1 MLQELT
7 VLDAKRYGV
16 FTCQGTTTLHEAA
29 RRMVDE
35 DVSALVVVDGDGYLQ
50 GVLTHTDLL
59 RAASI
64 VSPWR
69 DQLVETF
76 MTRNV
81 VTMSPEATLADVTQ
95 QLLEHCIHR
104 VVVVRDEGGR
114 ARPVGVL
121 ASSDIIYHLVRDR
134 N

>member
-16 FTCQGTTTLHEAA
+16 YTCRGQATLHEAA

-35 DVSALVVVDGDGYLQ
+35 DVSALVVVDDDGYLQ

-64 VSPWR
+64 VPAWR

-81 VTMSPEATLADVTQ
+81 VTMAPEATLADVTQ
-95 QLLEHCIHR
+95 RLLEHCIHR
-104 VVVVRDEGGR
+104 VVVVRDEEGR

-121 ASSDIIYHLVRDR
+121 ASSDIVYHLVRDR
-134 N
+134 D

>member
-1 MLQELT
+1 MLEELT

-16 FTCQGTTTLHEAA
+16 FTCRGKATLQEAA

-35 DVSALVVVDGDGYLQ
+35 DVSALVVVDEDGYLQ

-64 VSPWR
+64 VSVWQ

-76 MTRNV
+76 MTRKV
-81 VTMSPEATLADVTQ
+81 VTMTPEATLADVTQ
-95 QLLEHCIHR
+95 QLLDHCIHR
-104 VVVVRDEGGR
+104 VVVVREEDGR

-121 ASSDIIYHLVRDR
+121 ASSDIVYHLVRDR
-134 N
+134 D